1 MMGRSAFRE
10 LAEDFVSGGFL
21 VAVALWLAHSSSPVI
36 GGVITGLPIRF
47 AATWLLAARRRG
59 AAYAERM
66 ARGSVMGM
74 AGNILF
80 SVTLFFVLLPLGF
93 VAGFLVA
100 LSVCVASVLI
110 LKATFRE

>member
-1 MMGRSAFRE
+1 MRRRTIMRE
-10 LAEDFVSGGFL
+10 FLEDFLSGGFL
-21 VAVALWLAHSSSPVI
+21 VAVALWLAHSSSPVM

-59 AAYAERM
+59 AAYAEKM

-74 AGNILF
+74 VGNILF
-80 SVTLFFVLLPLGF
+80 SVTLFVSLLPLGF
-93 VAGFLVA
+93 AAGFA
-100 LSVCVASVLI
+100 IAMAVCITAIVI

>member
-1 MMGRSAFRE
+1 MRGKSILRE
-10 LAEDFVSGGFL
+10 LLEDFLSGGFL
-21 VAVALWLAHSSSPVI
+21 VAVALWVAHSSSPVV

-66 ARGSVMGM
+66 AKGSVMGM

-80 SVTLFFVLLPLGF
+80 SVTLFFSLL
-93 VAGFLVA
+93 
-100 LSVCVASVLI
+100 
-110 LKATFRE
+110 R